1 MDNTI
6 KKITQS
12 IYTEL
17 KHYHSESVYQRAFAL
32 SLQTE
37 PILHSQEVNLNIKY
51 QGLNV
56 GFCRLDIVIYDNNKL
71 IILEFKAINKLTSK
85 EKEQMLKYLHH
96 STTSKSGYLINF
108 GNKQKYEIIRF
119 QKDNENNIIQTI
131 L

>member
-1 MDNTI
+1 MDDTI
-6 KKITQS
+6 KKITKS
-12 IYTEL
+12 VYDEL
-17 KHYHSESVYQRAFAL
+17 KHYHSESVYQRAFGL

-51 QGLNV
+51 QGLIV

-85 EKEQMLKYLHH
+85 EKDQMLKYLNH
-96 STTSKSGYLINF
+96 SATAKSGYLINF
-108 GNKQKYEIIRF
+108 GNKQKYEIIKF
-119 QKDNENNIIQTI
+119 EKDNQNNIIQTI